1 MKMKLKKRKSPEG
14 RGAAVMIN
22 AMTDAVLNAV
32 IRLRDSGLTGAEL
45 KAEIRAAE
53 GLARL
58 LKRSAE
64 ELVRGKT

>member
-1 MKMKLKKRKSPEG
+1 
-14 RGAAVMIN
+14 MIN

-32 IRLRDSGLTGAEL
+32 IRLRDPGLTGAEL